1 MVDAWLQAQRLR
13 ELQQHGPEILLGQAQ
28 ADGEL
33 RSLETRR
40 IEKQRLLSA
49 VKEQLRTRMQSTMQA
64 SGASRL
70 GTGASGASGA
80 QSSSTVQEMDAI
92 EIGLDQELAAIAA
105 QSEATQIASRT
116 QAQALRF
123 NIAEAQLLAP
133 AIDAKRK
140 ALRALSEELQ
150 RATRA
155 RNATKQEARE
165 RRDAVLEA
173 HRRRFDADLEDKTTS
188 P

>member
-1 MVDAWLQAQRLR
+1 M
-13 ELQQHGPEILLGQAQ
+13 GQAQ

-64 SGASRL
+64 SGASRF

-80 QSSSTVQEMDAI
+80 QSSSTVTVQEMDAI

-123 NIAEAQLLAP
+123 NIAEAQQLAP